1 VALCFLFTFF
11 HLTSGSIGF
20 GSSKLM
26 LLSLLLHDG
35 PLLPDVDS
43 ALQPLKVI
51 ETPVSLILRNDDDDD
66 DDDNHPMQLQ
76 NLICNKTKLAIR
88 SPTAQR

>member
-1 VALCFLFTFF
+1 
-11 HLTSGSIGF
+11 
-20 GSSKLM
+20 M

-43 ALQPLKVI
+43 ALQPLQVI
-51 ETPVSLILRNDDDDD
+51 ETPVSLILRNDDD